1 MIDPYRNINRIFVL
15 SFKND
20 YDDCTR
26 LFCDSYWMPLAE
38 RKKFNVLMR
47 NKPFLIIKSVKTKQE
62 SYEQLL

>member
-26 LFCDSYWMPLAE
+26 LFCDSYCMSLAE